1 MDNSPTKH
9 RTSLLKIVGDH
20 ALDFTSAIYGDLLKR
35 LLPEVEGGD
44 WHSNP
49 LVLPYTFTCA
59 AALEATLND
68 HLVAD
73 AFSVYGESSY
83 RRHSEAFLSLSLRGK
98 LDLIFPLLSKGR
110 FIARSD
116 SVAYRAL
123 SDLIG
128 LRNELVHSK
137 SFFEQAVDRTD
148 DSDNPQIRQSF
159 LDKTRKRKLRSVTS
173 EKCKAFYGALRSLDE
188 DFFYRLESGDLK
200 ENSLICN
207 AR

>member
-1 MDNSPTKH
+1 MDNSRTNH
-9 RTSLLKIVGDH
+9 RTALYKIVGNH
-20 ALDFTSAIYGDLLKR
+20 VLDFTSAIYGDLLTR
-35 LLPEVEGGD
+35 LLPNVEGGD
-44 WHSNP
+44 WLSNP

-59 AALEATLND
+59 AALEAALND

-116 SVAYRAL
+116 SAAYRAL

-128 LRNELVHSK
+128 LRNDLVHSK
-137 SFFEQAVDRTD
+137 SFFEDAVQWKGE
-148 DSDNPQIRQSF
+148 SDHPDIRQTF
-159 LDKTRKRKLRSVTS
+159 LNKTKKRKMRSVTS
-173 EKCKAFYGALRSLDE
+173 ETCKVFYGALRSLDE
-188 DFFYRLESGDLK
+188 DFFYPLERGDLK